1 MKKLYYS
8 SLFYVI
14 LGLLSGIFYRE
25 YTKLNEFTG
34 KTILV
39 ATHTHILVLG
49 FIVFLLV
56 LILAKQFG
64 IHKHKGFSSW
74 FVVYHIGVLG
84 TVGALTAR
92 GIMQINGTDFAGLPH
107 IAGLCHTILGGA
119 LIWLVVMVGKSIKE

>member
-14 LGLLSGIFYRE
+14 LGLIAGLSYRE
-25 YTKLNEFTG
+25 LTKHSDFTG
-34 KTILV
+34 NTVLV

-49 FIVFLLV
+49 FLFFLLV

-64 IHKHKGFSSW
+64 VHQRKGFSSW
-74 FVVYHIGVLG
+74 FIVYHIGLLA
-84 TVGALTAR
+84 TVGALAAR

-107 IAGLCHTILGGA
+107 IAGLGHTILGGA
-119 LIWLVVMVGKSIKE
+119 LIWFVIMVGKSIKE